1 MLVRMTLSLLKQP
14 SALVPIGLAAAALTL
29 PYILVLIFG
38 PDPAGD
44 EGIGAHRWQLL
55 MLLQIPAMLV
65 FVARWAAREPRQT
78 IVVLGMQIAA
88 FFAAMFPVWYFKL

>member
-1 MLVRMTLSLLKQP
+1 MTLPLLKRP

-29 PYILVLIFG
+29 PYLLVLIFG

-44 EGIGAHRWQLL
+44 EGVGAHSWQLL

-65 FVARWAAREPRQT
+65 FVALWATREPKQT
-78 IVVLGMQIAA
+78 AIVLGLQIAA
-88 FFAAMFPVWYFKL
+88 FLAAAAPVFIFKL